1 MASSKVPLN
10 SSSVAALD
18 LSMQSSDQSQHQGKK
33 YAKFCSIAALGAA
46 VGMIG
51 ALASHQH
58 ATQPQMD
65 HGIINLKLGCVK
77 DHLGSVHEA
86 RWTPSGILDS
96 NSDMIGDCQVTRAD
110 NAIGSVEKF
119 LPTRGLPTRVAPAKA
134 PLTKVSGGSLGD
146 LRDRI
151 GTVKNTKKITSAM
164 QLVAAAKV
172 RRAQEAVIGQ
182 RPFSQALERILG
194 GLLDTAKKEAP
205 DMPLL
210 AERTVKKVGLVVVAG
225 DRGLCGGYNN
235 NAIKKAE
242 QRIEELKKA
251 GVEVELILVG
261 DKLKAYFQR
270 RETPIKSMM
279 PIGQAP
285 TAEQST
291 GLAQELLNSYL
302 DGEIDRVELIY
313 TTFVSMISSV
323 PQIRTLV
330 PLLPDGL
337 EMEGDEI
344 FMLTSKGEGEFGV
357 ERETL
362 PVAEPME
369 VSADTIFEQEPAQLL
384 DSILTLYLNGQI
396 LRSLQESVASELASR
411 MTAMQSATDNA
422 GELQEN
428 LERRYN
434 RARQAKITQEL
445 MEIIAGA
452 DAR

>member
-1 MASSKVPLN
+1 MESS
-10 SSSVAALD
+10 A
-18 LSMQSSDQSQHQGKK
+18 QSQHQGKK
-33 YAKFCSIAALGAA
+33 YAKFCSIAALGVA

-51 ALASHQH
+51 VLASHQH
-58 ATQPQMD
+58 ATTTR
-65 HGIINLKLGCVK
+65 GTINLRLGCVK
-77 DHLGSVHEA
+77 DHLGSLHEA

-96 NSDMIGDCQVTRAD
+96 SSDMIADCQVTRPGD
-110 NAIGSVEKF
+110 AIGSVEKF
-119 LPTRGLPTRVAPAKA
+119 LPAAGKAPAKA

-330 PLLPDGL
+330 PLLPDGM

>member
-1 MASSKVPLN
+1 MESS
-10 SSSVAALD
+10 A
-18 LSMQSSDQSQHQGKK
+18 QSQHQGNK
-33 YAKFCSIAALGAA
+33 YAKFCSIAALGLA

-51 ALASHQH
+51 VLASHQH
-58 ATQPQMD
+58 ATTTR
-65 HGIINLKLGCVK
+65 GTINLRLGCVK
-77 DHLGSVHEA
+77 DHLGSLHEA

-96 NSDMIGDCQVTRAD
+96 SSDMIADCQVTRPGD
-110 NAIGSVEKF
+110 AIGSVEKF
-119 LPTRGLPTRVAPAKA
+119 LPAAGKAPAKA

-396 LRSLQESVASELASR
+396 LRTLQESVASELASR

>member
-1 MASSKVPLN
+1 
-10 SSSVAALD
+10 
-18 LSMQSSDQSQHQGKK
+18 MQSSDQYQHQGNK
-33 YAKFCSIAALGAA
+33 YAKFCSIAALGVA

-51 ALASHQH
+51 VLASHQH
-58 ATQPQMD
+58 ATTTR
-65 HGIINLKLGCVK
+65 GTINLRLGCVK
-77 DHLGSVHEA
+77 DHLGSLHEA

-96 NSDMIGDCQVTRAD
+96 SSDMIADCQVTRPGD
-110 NAIGSVEKF
+110 AIGSVEKF
-119 LPTRGLPTRVAPAKA
+119 LPAAGKAPAKA

-270 RETPIKSMM
+270 RETPIRSMM
-279 PIGQAP
+279 SIGQAP

>member
-10 SSSVAALD
+10 STSVAALD
-18 LSMQSSDQSQHQGKK
+18 LSMESSAQSQHQGKK
-33 YAKFCSIAALGAA
+33 YAKFCSIAALGVA

-51 ALASHQH
+51 VLASHQH
-58 ATQPQMD
+58 ATTTR
-65 HGIINLKLGCVK
+65 GTINLRLGCVK
-77 DHLGSVHEA
+77 DHLGSLHGA

-96 NSDMIGDCQVTRAD
+96 SSDMIADCQVTRPGS
-110 NAIGSVEKF
+110 IGSVEKF
-119 LPTRGLPTRVAPAKA
+119 LPAAGKAPAKA
-134 PLTKVSGGSLGD
+134 PLTKVNGGSLGE

-235 NAIKKAE
+235 NVIKLAE
-242 QRIEELKKA
+242 QRMAELKKA

-261 DKLKAYFQR
+261 DKVKEYFKR

-279 PIGQAP
+279 SIGQAP
-285 TAEQST
+285 SAEQST
-291 GLAQELLNSYL
+291 GLSQQLLASYF
-302 DGEIDRVELIY
+302 DGDIDRVELIY
-313 TTFVSMISSV
+313 TTFISMINSQ

-344 FMLTSKGEGEFGV
+344 FMLTSTGDGEFGV

-396 LRSLQESVASELASR
+396 LRTLQESVASELAAR

-428 LERRYN
+428 LERQFN